1 MGSNDELVAAGKA
14 GCIAHCACP
23 DDADVG
29 CILATGPG
37 LLYTGSLRKRQK
49 LVSNVHVLQGAMM
62 AGCTFGMAGRG
73 LSSVPSRLTRTL
85 STLLQRTP
93 ACHTWQHRALRTKC
107 GSGAP
112 TALRRACLRTSLNK
126 SGKIRRASP
135 TGPILQSQPG
145 CLILQEGRAASRAI
159 VNSRRLE
166 RVSYCAGCFPLQQP
180 LMQQVVCLCRKAFR
194 RALASGHCCFI
205 LTFGSASPAPVQT
218 SCEASWSRERLNW
231 SWAAHQ

>member
-93 ACHTWQHRALRTKC
+93 ACHTWQRRALRTKC

-126 SGKIRRASP
+126 SGEIRRASP
-135 TGPILQSQPG
+135 TGPILQSHPG
-145 CLILQEGRAASRAI
+145 CLILRRGVQHHGQLSAAEGWKGYHI
-159 VNSRRLE
+159 VLGAFPCNSLSCNRWCA
-166 RVSYCAGCFPLQQP
+166 CAGKHSEGPSRPVIAVSSWHLAA
-180 LMQQVVCLCRKAFR
+180 RHR
-194 RALASGHCCFI
+194 RQSRP
-205 LTFGSASPAPVQT
+205 PARPHG
-218 SCEASWSRERLNW
+218 AGRD
-231 SWAAHQ
+231 